1 MKRPHEEERCL
12 EIRIPMKNPLEE
24 EKGSRSSR
32 SFSPSWPDCPYR
44 VITSEDRVKRLRRGR
59 GRYDKSDVA
68 PNRAASALGRLNSW
82 AERGEAR
89 NRG

>member
-1 MKRPHEEERCL
+1 MKERRL
-12 EIRIPMKNPLEE
+12 EIRIPMKNLLEE

-44 VITSEDRVKRLRRGR
+44 VITSEDRVKRVKRGDR
-59 GRYDKSDVA
+59 GRYDKGDVA

>member
-1 MKRPHEEERCL
+1 MKERCL
-12 EIRIPMKNPLEE
+12 EIRIPMKNLLQE

-44 VITSEDRVKRLRRGR
+44 VITSEDRVKRVKRGD
-59 GRYDKSDVA
+59 RYDKGDVA

>member
-1 MKRPHEEERCL
+1 MKRPHEG
-12 EIRIPMKNPLEE
+12 KVFGNQDSN
-24 EKGSRSSR
+24 EKSAGRGKRRSSR

-44 VITSEDRVKRLRRGR
+44 VITSEDRVKRVKRGDR
-59 GRYDKSDVA
+59 GRYDKGDVA

>member
-1 MKRPHEEERCL
+1 
-12 EIRIPMKNPLEE
+12 MKNLVEE

-32 SFSPSWPDCPYR
+32 SFGPSWPDCPYR
-44 VITSEDRVKRLRRGR
+44 VITSEDGVKRVEEGGEEEGGGR
-59 GRYDKSDVA
+59 GRYDKGDVA

>member
-1 MKRPHEEERCL
+1 MKERRL
-12 EIRIPMKNPLEE
+12 EIRIPMKNLLEE

-32 SFSPSWPDCPYR
+32 SFSPSWPDCLYR
-44 VITSEDRVKRLRRGR
+44 VITSEDRVKRVKRGDR
-59 GRYDKSDVA
+59 GRYDKGDVA